1 MIQGERRGVLV
12 HKAKVIFN
20 KKTGSGLFH
29 MRAGLEKKTGTAPGQ
44 FINILVSEG
53 YEPLLRRPFSVF
65 NASPYSVEIVYKVVG
80 KGTKLLSKK
89 KKGAPLDFTGPL
101 GNSYLDFLDEADGKK
116 IILVGGGTGAAS
128 VYFLAK
134 ELKKNK
140 ADFSVIQGAACGS
153 ELVCPEK
160 FGKLGCLFAT
170 EDGSRGKKGMVT
182 DVLKKKPVKNSVV
195 FACGPAPMLK
205 AVRKVCAA
213 EIKVY
218 GSLEAYMGCGM
229 GACLS
234 CVIPVKAGKGSGF
247 EYKRVCADGPVFDL
261 EKVIFQQET
270 D

>member
-1 MIQGERRGVLV
+1 MTRAERRNALV
-12 HKAKVIFN
+12 YKAKVVFN

-29 MRAGLEKKTGTAPGQ
+29 MRAGLKRKIVPLPGQ

-80 KGTKLLSKK
+80 KGTELLSKK
-89 KKGAPLDFTGPL
+89 KKGALLDFVGPL
-101 GNSYLDFLDEADGKK
+101 GNSYLDFWNKAEGKK
-116 IILVGGGTGAAS
+116 IIRVGGGTGAAA

-134 ELKKNK
+134 ELKKKK

-182 DVLKKKPVKNSVV
+182 EVLKKKSVKNSVV
-195 FACGPAPMLK
+195 FACGPEPMLK
-205 AVRKVCAA
+205 AVRKVCGAG
-213 EIKVY
+213 IKVY
-218 GSLEAYMGCGM
+218 GSFEAYMGCGM

-261 EKVIFQQET
+261 EKVIFR
-270 D
+270 